1 MATDKKSFILYCDT
15 QDLINQLPDEVA
27 GKLLKHIFAYVN
39 DENLQSDDILLNVAF
54 APIKAQL
61 KRDLKAYE
69 GKRKERSRS
78 GILGNLKKYHEDLYD
93 RVVSDDLTIDE
104 AQNLAKSRIAIQSDA
119 KLADNDNDNDN
130 DNVNDSDNDIFLE
143 KETKSKRFNF
153 KNELIALGVNES
165 IASDWLKVRKNKKA
179 TNSKTAFEGLVT
191 QFEKSGLSANECVR
205 IATQRS
211 WAGFNADWVKQNN
224 TEVKDNFSISKIEV

>member
-39 DENLQSDDILLNVAF
+39 DENPQSDDILLNVAF

-104 AQNLAKSRIAIQSDA
+104 AQNIAKSRIAIQSDA
-119 KLADNDNDNDN
+119 KLADNVNDNV
-130 DNVNDSDNDIFLE
+130 NVNDSDNDILLE

-153 KNELIALGVNES
+153 KNELIALGVDES

-191 QFEKSGLSANECVR
+191 QFQKSGLSANECVR
-205 IATQRS
+205 IATERS
-211 WAGFNADWVKQNN
+211 WSGFNVNWIKDNN
-224 TEVKDNFSISKIEV
+224 SKESDNFSISKIEV

>member
-39 DENLQSDDILLNVAF
+39 DENPQSDDILLNVAF

-104 AQNLAKSRIAIQSDA
+104 AQNIAKSRIAIQSDA
-119 KLADNDNDNDN
+119 KLADNDNDNDS
-130 DNVNDSDNDIFLE
+130 VNDSDNDILLE

-211 WAGFNADWVKQNN
+211 WAGFNADWVKQKN

>member
-15 QDLINQLPDEVA
+15 KDLINQLPDEVA

-39 DENLQSDDILLNVAF
+39 DENPQSDDILLNVAF

-93 RVVSDDLTIDE
+93 RVIIDDLTIDE
-104 AQNLAKSRIAIQSDA
+104 AQNLAKSRIATQSDT
-119 KLADNDNDNDN
+119 KLAVNDSVNDNDS
-130 DNVNDSDNDIFLE
+130 DSDNDILLE

-153 KNELIALGVNES
+153 KNELIGLGVDES

-179 TNSKTAFEGLVT
+179 TNSKTAFEGLIS
-191 QFEKSGLSANECVR
+191 QIKKSGLSANECIR

-211 WAGFNADWVKQNN
+211 WAGFNSDWVKQKN
-224 TEVKDNFSISKIEV
+224 TDVKDNFSISKIEV

>member
-39 DENLQSDDILLNVAF
+39 DENPQSDDILLNVAF

-104 AQNLAKSRIAIQSDA
+104 AQNIAKSRIAMQSNA
-119 KLADNDNDNDN
+119 KLAVNVNDNV
-130 DNVNDSDNDIFLE
+130 NVNDSDNDILLE

-153 KNELIALGVNES
+153 KNELIALGVNKS

-179 TNSKTAFEGLVT
+179 TNSKTAFEGLVN
-191 QFEKSGLSANECVR
+191 QFQKSGLSANECVR

-211 WAGFNADWVKQNN
+211 WAGFNADWVKQKN

>member
-39 DENLQSDDILLNVAF
+39 DENPQSDDILLNVAF

-61 KRDLKAYE
+61 KRDLKSYE
-69 GKRKERSRS
+69 SKRKERSRS

-93 RVVSDDLTIDE
+93 RVISDDLTIDE
-104 AQNLAKSRIAIQSDA
+104 AQNLAKSRIAKQSDTN
-119 KLADNDNDNDN
+119 LADNDSVSDND
-130 DNVNDSDNDIFLE
+130 NDSDNDILLE

-153 KNELIALGVNES
+153 KNELIGLGVDKN
-165 IASDWLKVRKNKKA
+165 IASDWLKVRKSKKA
-179 TNSKTAFEGLVT
+179 TNSKTAFEGLIT
-191 QFEKSGLSANECVR
+191 EIEKSKLSANECIR
-205 IATQRS
+205 IATERS
-211 WAGFNADWVKQNN
+211 WAGFNHKWIKENN
-224 TEVKDNFSISKIEV
+224 KKESDNFSISKIEV

>member
-39 DENLQSDDILLNVAF
+39 DENPQSDDILLNVAF

-93 RVVSDDLTIDE
+93 RVVSDDLTIEE
-104 AQNLAKSRIAIQSDA
+104 AQNIAKSRIAIQSDA
-119 KLADNDNDNDN
+119 KLADNVNDNG
-130 DNVNDSDNDIFLE
+130 NVNDSDNDILLE

-205 IATQRS
+205 ISTERS
-211 WAGFNADWVKQNN
+211 WAGFDINWVKDNN
-224 TEVKDNFSISKIEV
+224 SKQSDNFSISKIEV